1 MESSIIYIQTIL
13 SLITFFILYKQWKK
27 KKNND
32 SGISSNF
39 KIILV
44 SIVILSLLVLIFF
57 IFKYNINVL
66 ESANYLHY
74 SIFCIWIIL
83 LIYILV
89 KKQKVN

>member
-32 SGISSNF
+32 NGINSNF

-66 ESANYLHY
+66 ESTNYLHY

-89 KKQKVN
+89 KKQKAN